1 MMIGRIDEQRRL
13 REAFESEY
21 SEFVAVYGRRRVG
34 KTFLVREQFH
44 YKFTF
49 QHTGLARKS
58 TREQL
63 QSFQLSLRRQGYTKA
78 PLPGNWIEAFD
89 MLKDLIE
96 WSKDR
101 RKVVFIDE
109 MPWMDAP
116 RSSFL
121 PALENFWNSFA
132 SARKDVVLIACGSA
146 TSWIVRK
153 LLKNKRGLHNR
164 ITYRIHLQP
173 FTLNECEQYA
183 KQRKLGM
190 SRLQLMEG
198 YMALGGIPY
207 YWSLLDKSKSLAQNI
222 DRLFFSKDGELKG
235 EYYELYASLFNHPG
249 KYVAVIETL
258 GKKRSGLSREEIIK
272 EGKLESNGKLS
283 EILEDLENCG
293 FIRKYNMIG
302 MKSKGALYQL
312 IDCYTLFYFRFIQNN
327 NSNDEHFWS
336 KSIGTGEYNSWCGL
350 AFERLCLLHSRQ
362 IKTKLGISGIIS
374 SEYAWWTDQK
384 DGKRGAQ
391 IDLLIDRNDGVINL
405 CEMKYTKVPFQI
417 DANYE
422 ANLLNKRARFIEATQ
437 TRKAVHITMVSSQ
450 GLERNAYAD
459 EIQSEVSG
467 GDLFAE

>member
-1 MMIGRIDEQRRL
+1 MIIGRIDEQRRL

-34 KTFLVREQFH
+34 KTFLVREQFN

-49 QHTGLARKS
+49 QHTGLALRS

-89 MLKDLIE
+89 MLKDLID
-96 WSKDR
+96 WSKDK

-146 TSWIVRK
+146 TSWIVKR
-153 LLKNKRGLHNR
+153 LLRNKRGLHNR

-173 FTLNECEQYA
+173 FTLHECEQYA

-190 SRLQLMEG
+190 SRLQLMES
-198 YMALGGIPY
+198 YMVLGGIPY
-207 YWSLLDKSKSLAQNI
+207 YWSLLDKSKSLALNI
-222 DRLFFSKDGELKG
+222 DRLFFSKEGELKS
-235 EYYELYASLFNHPG
+235 EYHELYASLFNHPE
-249 KYVAVIETL
+249 KYIKVIETL
-258 GKKRSGLSREEIIK
+258 GRKRLGLSREEIIK

-312 IDCYTLFYFRFIQNN
+312 TDFYTLFYFRFMQDNPV
-327 NSNDEHFWS
+327 SDEHFWS
-336 KSIGTGEYNSWCGL
+336 KSIGTGEYNNWCGL

-374 SEYAWWTDQK
+374 SEYAWWIDQK
-384 DGKRGAQ
+384 DGKRGTQ

-405 CEMKYTKVPFQI
+405 CEMKYTKVPFRI
-417 DANYE
+417 DADCE
-422 ANLLNKRARFIEATQ
+422 ANLLHKRTRFIEATQ
-437 TRKAVHITMVSSQ
+437 TRKAVHITMVCSQ
-450 GLERNAYAD
+450 GLEHNAYAG

>member
-235 EYYELYASLFNHPG
+235 EYYELYASLFNHPE

-405 CEMKYTKVPFQI
+405 CEMKYTKVPFRI
-417 DANYE
+417 DADCE
-422 ANLLNKRARFIEATQ
+422 ANLLHKRTRFIEATQ

>member
-1 MMIGRIDEQRRL
+1 MMIGRIDEQRKL

-235 EYYELYASLFNHPG
+235 EYHELYASLFNHPE

-258 GKKRSGLSREEIIK
+258 GKKRLGLSREEIIK

-312 IDCYTLFYFRFIQNN
+312 IDCYTLFYFRFIENN
-327 NSNDEHFWS
+327 SSNDEHFWS

-350 AFERLCLLHSRQ
+350 AFERLCLLHNRQ

-405 CEMKYTKVPFQI
+405 CEMKYTKLPFQI
-417 DANYE
+417 DASDE

-450 GLERNAYAD
+450 GLERNSYAD
-459 EIQSEVSG
+459 EIQSQVTG

>member
-235 EYYELYASLFNHPG
+235 EYYELYASLFNHPE

-384 DGKRGAQ
+384 DGNRGAQ

-417 DANYE
+417 DASYE

>member
-1 MMIGRIDEQRRL
+1 MIGRIDEQRRL

-222 DRLFFSKDGELKG
+222 DRLFFSKDGELNG
-235 EYYELYASLFNHPG
+235 EYYELYASLFNHPE

>member
-235 EYYELYASLFNHPG
+235 EYYELYASLFNHPE

-417 DANYE
+417 DASYE

-437 TRKAVHITMVSSQ
+437 TRKAVHITMVNSQ

-467 GDLFAE
+467 GDLFTE

>member
-1 MMIGRIDEQRRL
+1 MIGRIDEQRRL

-21 SEFVAVYGRRRVG
+21 SEFVAVFGRRRVG

-235 EYYELYASLFNHPG
+235 EYYELYASLFNHPE

-417 DANYE
+417 DASYE

>member
-235 EYYELYASLFNHPG
+235 EYYELYASLFNHPE

-327 NSNDEHFWS
+327 SSNDEHFWS
-336 KSIGTGEYNSWCGL
+336 KSIGTGEYHSWCGL

-417 DANYE
+417 DASYE

>member
-235 EYYELYASLFNHPG
+235 EYYELYASLFNHPE

-327 NSNDEHFWS
+327 SSNDEHFWS

-417 DANYE
+417 DASYE

>member
-235 EYYELYASLFNHPG
+235 EYYELYASLFNHPE

-336 KSIGTGEYNSWCGL
+336 KSIGTGEYNNWCGL

-417 DANYE
+417 DASYE

>member
-34 KTFLVREQFH
+34 KTFLIREQFN

-49 QHTGLARKS
+49 QHTGLARTS

-63 QSFQLSLRRQGYTKA
+63 QSFQLSLRRQGYKKA

-96 WSKDR
+96 WSREK

-121 PALENFWNSFA
+121 PALENFWKGFA
-132 SARKDVVLIACGSA
+132 AARKDVVLIACGSA
-146 TSWIVRK
+146 TSWIVKK

-183 KQRKLGM
+183 IQRRLGM
-190 SRLQLMEG
+190 NRHQLIEG

-207 YWSLLDKSKSLAQNI
+207 YWSLLDKSMSLALNI

-235 EYYELYASLFNHPG
+235 EYNELYASLFNHPE
-249 KYVAVIETL
+249 KYLLVIETL
-258 GKKRSGLSREEIIK
+258 GRKRLGLNREEIIK

-312 IDCYTLFYFRFIQNN
+312 TDCYTLFYFRFIHDNPA
-327 NSNDEHFWS
+327 NDEHFWS
-336 KSIGTGEYNSWCGL
+336 KSIGTGEYNNWCGL
-350 AFERLCLLHSRQ
+350 AFERVCLLHSRQ
-362 IKTKLGISGIIS
+362 IKAKLGISGIIS
-374 SEYAWWTDQK
+374 SEYAWSAEREE
-384 DGKRGAQ
+384 GKRGAQ

-405 CEMKYTKVPFQI
+405 CEMKYSKAPFRI
-417 DANYE
+417 DANFE
-422 ANLLNKRARFIEATQ
+422 ANLLNKRTRFIDATQ
-437 TRKAVHITMVSSQ
+437 TKKAVHLTMVCSH
-450 GLERNAYAD
+450 GLERNSYAD
-459 EIQSEVSG
+459 EIQSLVTG

>member
-235 EYYELYASLFNHPG
+235 EYYELYASLFNHPE

-405 CEMKYTKVPFQI
+405 CEMKYTKVPFLI

>member
-21 SEFVAVYGRRRVG
+21 SEFVAVFGRRRVG

-235 EYYELYASLFNHPG
+235 EYYELYASLFNHPE

-417 DANYE
+417 DASYE

>member
-235 EYYELYASLFNHPG
+235 EYYELYASLFNHPE

-417 DANYE
+417 DASYE

-467 GDLFAE
+467 GDLFEE

>member
-222 DRLFFSKDGELKG
+222 DRLSFSKDGELKG
-235 EYYELYASLFNHPG
+235 EYYELYASLFNHPE

-417 DANYE
+417 DASYE

>member
-13 REAFESEY
+13 REAFESKY

-235 EYYELYASLFNHPG
+235 EYYELYASLFNHPE

>member
-21 SEFVAVYGRRRVG
+21 SEFVAVYGRRRIG
-34 KTFLVREQFH
+34 KTFLVREHFN

-96 WSKDR
+96 WSKDK

-121 PALENFWNSFA
+121 PALENFWNNFA
-132 SARKDVVLIACGSA
+132 SARKDIVLIACGSA
-146 TSWIVRK
+146 TSWIVNK
-153 LLKNKRGLHNR
+153 LLKDKRGLHNR

-183 KQRKLGM
+183 KQRKLAM

-207 YWSLLDKSKSLAQNI
+207 YWSLLDKSKSLALNI
-222 DRLFFSKDGELKG
+222 DWLFFSKDGELKG
-235 EYYELYASLFNHPG
+235 EYNELYASLFKHPE
-249 KYVAVIETL
+249 KYITVIETL
-258 GKKRSGLSREEIIK
+258 GKKRFGLSREEIIK
-272 EGKLESNGKLS
+272 GSGLTDNGKLS

-312 IDCYTLFYFRFIQNN
+312 IDFYTLFYFRFIQNN
-327 NSNDEHFWS
+327 PINDEHFWS
-336 KSIGTGEYNSWCGL
+336 KSIGTGEYNNWCGL

-374 SEYAWWTDQK
+374 SEYAWWTGQK

-417 DANYE
+417 DADYE
-422 ANLLNKRARFIEATQ
+422 ANLLNKRTRFIET
-437 TRKAVHITMVSSQ
+437 THTPKAILITMVCSQ
-450 GLERNAYAD
+450 GLGHNSYAE
-459 EIQSEVSG
+459 EIQSQVTG

>member
-13 REAFESEY
+13 REAFESES
-21 SEFVAVYGRRRVG
+21 SEFVAVSGRRRVG

-235 EYYELYASLFNHPG
+235 EYYELYASLFNHPE

-417 DANYE
+417 DASYE
-422 ANLLNKRARFIEATQ
+422 ANLLNKRTRFIEATQ

>member
-49 QHTGLARKS
+49 QYTGLARKS

-235 EYYELYASLFNHPG
+235 EYYELYASLFNHPE

-417 DANYE
+417 DASYE

>member
-235 EYYELYASLFNHPG
+235 EYYELYASLFNHPE

-312 IDCYTLFYFRFIQNN
+312 IDCYTLFYFRFIHNN

>member
-146 TSWIVRK
+146 TSWIVKR
-153 LLKNKRGLHNR
+153 LLRNKRGLHNR

-173 FTLNECEQYA
+173 FTLHECEQYA

-190 SRLQLMEG
+190 SRLQLMES
-198 YMALGGIPY
+198 YMVLGGIPY
-207 YWSLLDKSKSLAQNI
+207 YWSLLDKSKSLALNI
-222 DRLFFSKDGELKG
+222 DRLFFSKEGELKS
-235 EYYELYASLFNHPG
+235 EYHELYASLFNHPE
-249 KYVAVIETL
+249 KYIKVIETL
-258 GKKRSGLSREEIIK
+258 GKKRLGLSREEIIK

-312 IDCYTLFYFRFIQNN
+312 TDFYTLFYFRFMQDNPV
-327 NSNDEHFWS
+327 SDEHFWS
-336 KSIGTGEYNSWCGL
+336 KSIGTGEYNNWCGL

-374 SEYAWWTDQK
+374 SEYAWWIDQK
-384 DGKRGAQ
+384 DGKRGTQ

-405 CEMKYTKVPFQI
+405 CEMKYTKVPFRI
-417 DANYE
+417 DADYE
-422 ANLLNKRARFIEATQ
+422 ANLLHKRTRFIEATQ

>member
-1 MMIGRIDEQRRL
+1 MIGRIDEQRRL

-235 EYYELYASLFNHPG
+235 EYYELYASLFNHPE

-417 DANYE
+417 DASYE

>member
-34 KTFLVREQFH
+34 KTFLVREQFN

-63 QSFQLSLRRQGYTKA
+63 QSFQQSLRRQGYTKA
-78 PLPGNWIEAFD
+78 PLPSNWIEAFD

-96 WSKDR
+96 WSKDK

-146 TSWIVRK
+146 TSWIVKK

-207 YWSLLDKSKSLAQNI
+207 YWSLLDKSKSLALNI
-222 DRLFFSKDGELKG
+222 DRLFFSKDGELKS
-235 EYYELYASLFNHPG
+235 EYHELYASLFKHPE
-249 KYVAVIETL
+249 KYLTVIETL
-258 GKKRSGLSREEIIK
+258 GKKRLGLSREEIIK

-312 IDCYTLFYFRFIQNN
+312 IDFYTLFYFRFIQNN
-327 NSNDEHFWS
+327 PINDEHFWS
-336 KSIGTGEYNSWCGL
+336 KSIGTGEYNNWCGL

-362 IKTKLGISGIIS
+362 IKIKLGISGIIS
-374 SEYAWWTDQK
+374 SEYAWWTGQK

-405 CEMKYTKVPFQI
+405 CEMKYTKAPFQM

-437 TRKAVHITMVSSQ
+437 TQKAVHITMVSSQ

>member
-235 EYYELYASLFNHPG
+235 EYYELYASLFNHPE

-293 FIRKYNMIG
+293 FTRKYNMIG

-312 IDCYTLFYFRFIQNN
+312 IDCYTLFYFRFIHNN

-417 DANYE
+417 DASYE

>member
-1 MMIGRIDEQRRL
+1 MMIGRNNEQRRL

-34 KTFLVREQFH
+34 KTFLVREQFN

-89 MLKDLIE
+89 MLKDLID
-96 WSKDR
+96 WSKDK

-146 TSWIVRK
+146 TSWIVKK

-173 FTLNECEQYA
+173 FMLNECEQYA

-207 YWSLLDKSKSLAQNI
+207 YWSLLDKSKSLALNI

-235 EYYELYASLFNHPG
+235 EYHELYASLFTHPE
-249 KYVAVIETL
+249 KYMTVIETL
-258 GKKRSGLSREEIIK
+258 GKKRLGLCREEIIK
-272 EGKLESNGKLS
+272 EGKLGSNGKLS

-312 IDCYTLFYFRFIQNN
+312 IDFYTLFYFRFIQNN
-327 NSNDEHFWS
+327 PVNDEHFWS
-336 KSIGTGEYNSWCGL
+336 KSIGTGEYNNWCGL

-362 IKTKLGISGIIS
+362 IKIKLGISGIIS
-374 SEYAWWTDQK
+374 SEYAWWIDQK
-384 DGKRGAQ
+384 EGKRGAQ

-405 CEMKYTKVPFQI
+405 CEMKYTKAPFQI

>member
-235 EYYELYASLFNHPG
+235 EYYELYASLFNHPE

-327 NSNDEHFWS
+327 SSNDEHFWS

-417 DANYE
+417 DASYE
-422 ANLLNKRARFIEATQ
+422 ANLLNKRAQFIEATQ

>member
-235 EYYELYASLFNHPG
+235 EYYELYASLFNHPE

-384 DGKRGAQ
+384 DGKRVAQ

-417 DANYE
+417 DASYE

>member
-1 MMIGRIDEQRRL
+1 MIIGRIDEQRRL

-34 KTFLVREQFH
+34 KTFLVREQFN

-49 QHTGLARKS
+49 QHTGQALRS

-89 MLKDLIE
+89 MLKDLID
-96 WSKDR
+96 WSKDK

-146 TSWIVRK
+146 TSWIVKR
-153 LLKNKRGLHNR
+153 LLRNKRGLHNR

-173 FTLNECEQYA
+173 FTLHECEQYA

-190 SRLQLMEG
+190 SRLQLMES
-198 YMALGGIPY
+198 YMVLGGIPY
-207 YWSLLDKSKSLAQNI
+207 YWSLLDKSKSLALNI
-222 DRLFFSKDGELKG
+222 DRLFFSKEGELKS
-235 EYYELYASLFNHPG
+235 EYHELYASLFNHPE
-249 KYVAVIETL
+249 KYIKVIETL
-258 GKKRSGLSREEIIK
+258 GKKRLGLSREEIIK

-312 IDCYTLFYFRFIQNN
+312 TDFYTLFYFRFMQDNPV
-327 NSNDEHFWS
+327 SDEHFWS
-336 KSIGTGEYNSWCGL
+336 KSIGTGEYNNWCGL

-374 SEYAWWTDQK
+374 SEYAWWIDQK
-384 DGKRGAQ
+384 DGKRGTQ

-405 CEMKYTKVPFQI
+405 CEMKYTKVPFRI
-417 DANYE
+417 DADYE
-422 ANLLNKRARFIEATQ
+422 ANLLHKRTRFIEATQ
-437 TRKAVHITMVSSQ
+437 TRKAVHITMVCSQ

>member
-34 KTFLVREQFH
+34 KTFLIREQFN

-49 QHTGLARKS
+49 QHTGLARTS

-63 QSFQLSLRRQGYTKA
+63 QSFQLSLRRQGYKKA

-96 WSKDR
+96 WSREK

-121 PALENFWNSFA
+121 PALENFWNGFA
-132 SARKDVVLIACGSA
+132 AARKDVVLIACGSA
-146 TSWIVRK
+146 TSWIVKK

-183 KQRKLGM
+183 IQRRLGM
-190 SRLQLMEG
+190 NRHQLIEG

-207 YWSLLDKSKSLAQNI
+207 YWSLLDKSMSLALNI

-235 EYYELYASLFNHPG
+235 EYNELYASLFNHPE
-249 KYVAVIETL
+249 KYLLVIETL
-258 GKKRSGLSREEIIK
+258 GRKRLGLNREEIIK

-312 IDCYTLFYFRFIQNN
+312 TDCYTLFYFRFIHDNPA
-327 NSNDEHFWS
+327 NDEHFWS
-336 KSIGTGEYNSWCGL
+336 KSIGTGEYNNWCGL
-350 AFERLCLLHSRQ
+350 AFERVCLLHSRQ
-362 IKTKLGISGIIS
+362 IKAKLGISGIIS
-374 SEYAWWTDQK
+374 SEYAWSAEREE
-384 DGKRGAQ
+384 GKRGAQ

-405 CEMKYTKVPFQI
+405 CEMKYSKAPFRI
-417 DANYE
+417 DANFE
-422 ANLLNKRARFIEATQ
+422 ANLLNKRTRFIDATH
-437 TRKAVHITMVSSQ
+437 TKKAVHLIMVCSQ
-450 GLERNAYAD
+450 GLERNSYAD
-459 EIQSEVSG
+459 EIQSLVTG

>member
-235 EYYELYASLFNHPG
+235 EYYELYASLFNHPE

-302 MKSKGALYQL
+302 MKSKGALYKL

-417 DANYE
+417 DASYE